1 MDNVVSFTPND
12 ILVLC
17 NFILAIAAV
26 GTLFFSFYKKA
37 KEPNERQDQEILDIK
52 KTLEE
57 HDKRFN
63 DISNMLKHDKER
75 LDELESAVRVTN
87 RVIIKTL
94 QVLVRHGISGNNQEE
109 LKKADDLLNK
119 YLLGEIGEEH
129 NED

>member
-1 MDNVVSFTPND
+1 MNNVVSFTPND

-17 NFILAIAAV
+17 NFILTIAAV

-37 KEPNERQDQEILDIK
+37 KEPNERQDQEISDIK